1 MQKLNL
7 IYLLLGLCFV
17 SVNCLH
23 LVKPN
28 YKIER
33 FEATTRPKAEIG
45 PESLGG
51 PALRETLKK
60 NFSKFIDLTEYSEV
74 DKDRLRIVIQEYS
87 PRDEENSYGKIGYF
101 NLCILIP
108 CWNSYKSG
116 VKVEY
121 EINGKT
127 ERVERYTEN
136 KTLWVWLPFVFYN
149 IFTFSSEKEDYDKTD
164 YLNLLNNIA
173 PNIAK
178 STLEIENK
186 NKSRI
191 AEQAE
196 HLLQKQKEVSEWEKV
211 NKNSVRDLVHYLQ
224 NANEGELKEQAKEFR
239 NNLFDK
245 KVQTYLVNH
254 YPFVKPYL
262 KNMVL
267 YPDGSSAGSYQFFE
281 IFTRLVLEKD
291 SETGFKQDVKL
302 FQKEGKIIWE
312 IEYQGET
319 HLLYFVPYKNN
330 ITLEKISRDGITLVL
345 HYRVNGP
352 DDGIF
357 RAALLYDRFSSYPL
371 WKNLDIDFL
380 DSFK

>member
-7 IYLLLGLCFV
+7 ICSLIGLCFF
-17 SVNCLH
+17 SVNCLYS
-23 LVKPN
+23 VKPN
-28 YKIER
+28 YTIER
-33 FEATTRPKAEIG
+33 FESATRPKAEMG

-149 IFTFSSEKEDYDKTD
+149 ILTFSSEKEDYDKTD

-178 STLEIENK
+178 STLKIENE

-196 HLLQKQKEVSEWEKV
+196 RLLQKQKEVSEWEKV

-224 NANEGELKEQAKEFR
+224 NANEGELKDQAKEFFH
-239 NNLFDK
+239 NLLDK
-245 KVQTYLVNH
+245 KVQTYLERQF
-254 YPFVKPYL
+254 PFVKPYL
-262 KNMVL
+262 MNDL
-267 YPDGSSAGSYQFFE
+267 IYSDGSASNYKFYQVFRDF
-281 IFTRLVLEKD
+281 ILGRNP
-291 SETGFKQDVKL
+291 ETGLKPETQL
-302 FQKEGKIIWE
+302 SQKDGKIVWRIDTPKE
-312 IEYQGET
+312 I
-319 HLLYFVPYKNN
+319 YFFYFSPYKKN
-330 ITLEKISRDGITLVL
+330 ITLEKIVSEK
-345 HYRVNGP
+345 NGYEETSNSLETYLIGKSVF
-352 DDGIF
+352 DM
-357 RAALLYDRFSSYPL
+357 FSAYPTH
-371 WKNLDIDFL
+371 NSTDIEFL
-380 DSFK
+380 EKVK

>member
-7 IYLLLGLCFV
+7 IYSLIGLCFCFL
-17 SVNCLH
+17 NCLYS
-23 LVKPN
+23 VKPN
-28 YKIER
+28 YKIEK
-33 FEATTRPKAEIG
+33 FEATTKPKAEVRYITVSQRSG
-45 PESLGG
+45 ATKWSVKTDLS
-51 PALRETLKK
+51 
-60 NFSKFIDLTEYSEV
+60 NVIDFTEYSES
-74 DKDRLRIVIQEYS
+74 DKDKIQIS
-87 PRDEENSYGKIGYF
+87 IRGGAGENEDTFGKIGF
-101 NLCILIP
+101 INFCILIP
-108 CWNSYKSG
+108 CWKSNRYSISVDYSIDG
-116 VKVEY
+116 ETKKED
-121 EINGKT
+121 NFT
-127 ERVERYTEN
+127 EEQ
-136 KTLWVWLPFVFYN
+136 TLWIWSPLVFYN
-149 IFTFSSEKEDYDKTD
+149 IFTRSSEKGDIEERNFSRFLKA
-164 YLNLLNNIA
+164 IS

-178 STLEIENK
+178 SILSMKPIIEE
-186 NKSRI
+186 RI
-191 AEQAE
+191 AERQ
-196 HLLQKQKEVSEWEKV
+196 LKKQKEVSEWEKV

-224 NANEGELKEQAKEFR
+224 NANEGELKDQAKKFR

-371 WKNLDIDFL
+371 WKDLDIDFL